1 MVVRQCLAA
10 LIFSFGS
17 GQVELN
23 FLAKFYFSA
32 GPIYKAPPLLV
43 TTVLTT
49 ESSKGVT
56 RGGQGERMDAQGVCR
71 LVGTARVPP
80 VDDVFFTNFL
90 MLPTDVLAELPARFT
105 FSAANSLADVA
116 TLSDADAAL
125 RNGQYDL
132 HHKLLM

>member
-1 MVVRQCLAA
+1 M
-10 LIFSFGS
+10 
-17 GQVELN
+17 ELN

-56 RGGQGERMDAQGVCR
+56 RSGQGKRMDDQGVCR

-80 VDDVFFTNFL
+80 VDDIFFNKFL

-105 FSAANSLADVA
+105 FSAAKSRDDVATPSDADVA
-116 TLSDADAAL
+116 L
-125 RNGQYDL
+125 RDGLYDL
-132 HHKLLM
+132 HHKLLV